1 MFDMVVKAH
10 LGSLT
15 LEMPKIEENGESI
28 YLIDNEM
35 REGGDHLIEM
45 TYRQVNILNIF
56 YIYLNFRPPMKVQH
70 SERNSLQMNNQLISS
85 SKYSISIYIK

>member
-45 TYRQVNILNIF
+45 TYRQVNNIKYF
-56 YIYLNFRPPMKVQH
+56 LYLFKF
-70 SERNSLQMNNQLISS
+70 
-85 SKYSISIYIK
+85 